1 MWHYILNY
9 EGKECCNAVFFSFS
23 VPIDGETTGP
33 YVNLYLN
40 WSEPTLQSGR

>member
-1 MWHYILNY
+1 MKVKNVVMLF
-9 EGKECCNAVFFSFS
+9 FFSFS

-40 WSEPTLQSGR
+40 WSEPTLHSGR